1 MLSSTAKKLLTA
13 LGILLAI
20 CLGAKYVLP
29 VAMPFLLGGL
39 LALAAEPVVSL
50 AHGRLKLSRGWAA
63 GIGVGAT
70 LALLAGLLY
79 LLGAL
84 MVKEAGKL
92 AAAMPELVTT
102 ASGGLTVLRDWLLD
116 MSGHTPD
123 GIQPVLTQTVQ
134 ALFDDS
140 SALMTQVTSKIPTVL
155 TSVLSGVPNGALSI
169 GTGLLA
175 SFLISARLP
184 KIKAYITRRI
194 PAQWKAQYLPVLQ
207 RVRRSLGG
215 WLKAQGILAA
225 VTYGIVALGFL
236 LLRVPYGLLWALLI
250 AALDAVPMLGT
261 GLVLVPWAAVSLLQR
276 EPLRAIGL
284 LCIFGAATITRS
296 TLEPRLVGRQL
307 GLDPLVTL
315 AALYAGYRLWGFWGL
330 IAAPILATAVTSLWR
345 PAR

>member
-1 MLSSTAKKLLTA
+1 MPTSTTKKLFIA

-20 CLGAKYVLP
+20 WLGAKYVLP

-39 LALAAEPVVSL
+39 LALAAEPAVSL
-50 AHGRLKLSRGWAA
+50 VHGKLKLSRGWSA

-70 LALLAGLLY
+70 LILLTGFLY

-84 MVKEAGKL
+84 LVKEAGRM
-92 AAAMPELVTT
+92 AGAIPELVTT
-102 ASGGLTVLRDWLLD
+102 AGNGLTVLRDWLLD
-116 MSGHTPD
+116 LSDHTPE
-123 GIQPVLTQTVQ
+123 GIQPVLTRSVEN
-134 ALFDDS
+134 LFQDS
-140 SALMTQVTSKIPTVL
+140 SALVSQVTEKVPSLL

-184 KIKAYITRRI
+184 KIRAYISGRI
-194 PAQWKAQYLPVLQ
+194 PVQWKDRYVPVLQ
-207 RVRRSLGG
+207 RIRHSLGG

-225 VTYGIVALGFL
+225 VTYGIVALGLL

-261 GLVLVPWAAVSLLQR
+261 GLVLVPWAAVRLLQQ
-276 EPLRAIGL
+276 EPFQAIGL

-315 AALYAGYRLWGFWGL
+315 AALYAGYRFWGFWGL
-330 IAAPILATAVTSLWR
+330 IIAPILATAVRSLWQ

>member
-50 AHGRLKLSRGWAA
+50 AHRRLKLSRGWAA
-63 GIGVGAT
+63 AIGVGAT
-70 LALLAGLLY
+70 LILLAGLLY

-84 MVKEAGKL
+84 MVKEAGRL

-102 ASGGLTVLRDWLLD
+102 ASSGLTVLRDWLLD
-116 MSGHTPD
+116 MSGNTPD
-123 GIQPVLTQTVQ
+123 GIQPVLTRTVQ
-134 ALFDDS
+134 TLFDDS

-184 KIKAYITRRI
+184 KIKTYITRRI

-315 AALYAGYRLWGFWGL
+315 ATLYAGYRLWGFWGL
-330 IAAPILATAVTSLWR
+330 VAAPILATAVTSLWR